1 MNAMPATLNEAMRI
15 RRHQPTRLEG
25 FVDAS
30 FAFAVTLVVIAVG
43 HVPGSVAE
51 MMRALH
57 GLPTFAVCFL
67 LIARVWLSHRNWSR
81 YYDLED
87 GISVSLSLLL
97 VFVVL
102 IFVYPMR
109 MLFAQALMGWSGGW
123 LSDGSVSAIDTTDEL
138 RTAYTVFG
146 IGFAAISVIFI
157 LLNAHA
163 LRLADRIG
171 LNAGERIFTRMR
183 RQDWCEQVGICLL
196 SIALARWLP
205 MWNVLEFSAPGMIY
219 MLNAATGW
227 ISGRHYRR
235 EFARL
240 SAPGA

>member
-1 MNAMPATLNEAMRI
+1 MPNPATPNPVMRI
-15 RRHQPTRLEG
+15 RRHQPTRLES

-30 FAFAVTLVVIAVG
+30 FAFAITLVVIAVG

-67 LIARVWLSHRNWSR
+67 LLARIWLTHRDWSR
-81 YYDLED
+81 HYDLED
-87 GISVSLSLLL
+87 GVGVSLSLIL
-97 VFVVL
+97 VFIVL

-123 LSDGSVSAIDTTDEL
+123 LSDGSVAPIDTVDEL

-146 IGFAAISVIFI
+146 VGYALIATVFI

-163 LRLADRIG
+163 LRCAERIG
-171 LNAGERIFTRMR
+171 LDAGERLFTRMR
-183 RQDWCEQVGICLL
+183 RRDWYGQLATCLV

-205 MWNVLEFSAPGMIY
+205 MDSVLAFSAPGFAY
-219 MLNAATGW
+219 MLTGVFSAL
-227 ISGRHYRR
+227 SGRRYRH
-235 EFARL
+235 ELARL
-240 SAPGA
+240 LPAGA

>member
-1 MNAMPATLNEAMRI
+1 MPYPPDPNNVMRV
-15 RRHQPTRLEG
+15 RRHQPTRLES

-30 FAFAVTLVVIAVG
+30 FAFAITLVVIAVG

-67 LIARVWLSHRNWSR
+67 LLARIWLAHRDWSR
-81 YYDLED
+81 HYDLED
-87 GISVSLSLLL
+87 GIGVSLSLAL
-97 VFVVL
+97 VFIVL

-123 LSDGSVSAIDTTDEL
+123 LSDGSVTPLDTLDEL

-146 IGFAAISVIFI
+146 IGYASLATIFI

-163 LRLADRIG
+163 LRCADRIG
-171 LNAGERIFTRMR
+171 LDAGERLFTQMR
-183 RQDWCEQVGICLL
+183 RRDWCGQLATCLV

-205 MWNVLEFSAPGMIY
+205 MHSVLAFSAPGFAY
-219 MLNAATGW
+219 MLTGVFGA
-227 ISGRHYRR
+227 ISGRLYRR

-240 SAPGA
+240 VPSGA